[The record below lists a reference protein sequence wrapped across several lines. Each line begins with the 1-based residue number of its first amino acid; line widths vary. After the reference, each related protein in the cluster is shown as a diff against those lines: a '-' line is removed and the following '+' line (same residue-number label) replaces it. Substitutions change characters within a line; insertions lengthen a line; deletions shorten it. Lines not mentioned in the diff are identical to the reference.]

1 MFDLLLRRARL
12 VDDTLTDIAIQD
24 GKIAALG
31 EISAPSRKTIELNGK
46 VYVSA
51 GWIDSHVHCY
61 PNSPI
66 YHDEPDSVGI
76 ATGVTTVIDAGSTGA
91 DDVDDFYQL
100 TRKAATA
107 VYALLNISR
116 VGLIAQNELAN
127 MANIDAA
134 AVKQAVQRYPD
145 FIVGEG
151 ADEQQ
156 RGGRKRHYAA
166 GARQGHS
173 AGKRRSAADGAH
185 RQ

>member
-1 MFDLLLRRARL
+1 IAMFDLLLRRARL
-12 VDDTLTDIAIQD
+12 VDDTLTDIAIQV

-66 YHDEPDSVGI
+66 YHDEPDSVRIPSGI
-76 ATGVTTVIDAGSTGA
+76 TTVIDAGSPGP

-100 TRKAATA
+100 TRKAATE

-134 AVKQAVQRYPD
+134 AVKQAVQRHPD
-145 FIVGEG
+145 FIVGL
-151 ADEQQ
+151 
-156 RGGRKRHYAA
+156 K
-166 GARQGHS
+166 ARMSSSVVGENGITPLARAQ
-173 AGKRRSAADGAH
+173 A
-185 RQ
+185 

>member
-12 VDDTLTDIAIQD
+12 VDDTLTDIAIQN

-100 TRKAATA
+100 TDRKS
-107 VYALLNISR
+107 V
-116 VGLIAQNELAN
+116 V
-127 MANIDAA
+127 
-134 AVKQAVQRYPD
+134 
-145 FIVGEG
+145 
-151 ADEQQ
+151 
-156 RGGRKRHYAA
+156 
-166 GARQGHS
+166 
-173 AGKRRSAADGAH
+173 
-185 RQ
+185 

>member
-91 DDVDDFYQL
+91 
-100 TRKAATA
+100 TTSMTSI
-107 VYALLNISR
+107 N
-116 VGLIAQNELAN
+116 
-127 MANIDAA
+127 
-134 AVKQAVQRYPD
+134 
-145 FIVGEG
+145 
-151 ADEQQ
+151 
-156 RGGRKRHYAA
+156 
-166 GARQGHS
+166 
-173 AGKRRSAADGAH
+173 
-185 RQ
+185 

>member
-76 ATGVTTVIDAGSTGA
+76 ATGVTRAARAGS
-91 DDVDDFYQL
+91 QC
-100 TRKAATA
+100 
-107 VYALLNISR
+107 
-116 VGLIAQNELAN
+116 
-127 MANIDAA
+127 
-134 AVKQAVQRYPD
+134 QR
-145 FIVGEG
+145 
-151 ADEQQ
+151 
-156 RGGRKRHYAA
+156 R
-166 GARQGHS
+166 
-173 AGKRRSAADGAH
+173 DGACCGERREPGMCTH
-185 RQ
+185 VNAPRV